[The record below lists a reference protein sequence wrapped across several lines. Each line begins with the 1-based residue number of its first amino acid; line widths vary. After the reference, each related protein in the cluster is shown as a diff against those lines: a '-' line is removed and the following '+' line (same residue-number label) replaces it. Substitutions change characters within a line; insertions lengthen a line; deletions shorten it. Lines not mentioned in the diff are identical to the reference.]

1 VSFSVEIVVLYLNL
15 NTKVIIKKEVAERR
29 LVVSVV
35 VVEGWR
41 RRV

>member
-1 VSFSVEIVVLYLNL
+1 VEIVVLYLNV
-15 NTKVIIKKEVAERR
+15 NTKVIIKKEVEERR